1 MQPLTYWR
9 HLLPASIV
17 MASYFRRRLLAWMRS
32 IQLLLTPERDL
43 FLLRYETLLVA
54 RGVSH
59 RLNGPVRAAQGVLL
73 NLDGFPIRQRHYLH
87 AVIRNL
93 NAMISENIAYQSGMA
108 IHPDQH
114 LLWDVPGHIRG
125 NPQTR
130 FAIVAIDEDL
140 RAPPVVE
147 APHRLAVVAIDEVV
161 VAPPVVLIP

>member
-1 MQPLTYWR
+1 MNSIELPLT
-9 HLLPASIV
+9 PI
-17 MASYFRRRLLAWMRS
+17 
-32 IQLLLTPERDL
+32 RDL

-54 RGVSH
+54 RAVC
-59 RLNGPVRAAQGVLL
+59 RRMIGPVRAAQGVLL
-73 NLDGFPIRQRHYLH
+73 NLWRCPVRQRAYLR
-87 AVIRNL
+87 AIIRNL
-93 NAMISENIAYQSGMA
+93 NTMISDNIAYEDGMA
-108 IHPDQH
+108 IDPDQH

>member
-1 MQPLTYWR
+1 
-9 HLLPASIV
+9 
-17 MASYFRRRLLAWMRS
+17 MRS

-114 LLWDVPGHIRG
+114 LLWDVPGNIRG
-125 NPQTR
+125 NPQAH

-140 RAPPVVE
+140 PVPRPLAPDRQAYFAMVD
-147 APHRLAVVAIDEVV
+147 IDEDLQ
-161 VAPPVVLIP
+161 ALPPAIADIVIELE